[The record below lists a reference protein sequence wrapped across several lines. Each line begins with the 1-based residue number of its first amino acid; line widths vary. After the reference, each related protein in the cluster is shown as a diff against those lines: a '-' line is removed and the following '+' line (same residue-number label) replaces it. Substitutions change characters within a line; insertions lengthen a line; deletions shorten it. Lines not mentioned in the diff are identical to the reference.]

1 MQAGWL
7 VRTVIDKIQF
17 GLLQAAA
24 GTFKIGHQL
33 EMGEGVSGSQHP
45 DDLKLVVAWVITL
58 FGLTALG
65 AGPLYL
71 FGLNVQHISPQ
82 NISPLVGIGI
92 ELTAYAPSLAAL
104 IVAAFVGGG
113 VRALLMQL
121 RRWRVHVVWYVIALM
136 GPLMLFL
143 LGRAVNVVMSGRATS
158 TWLALPSGFALFFA
172 IGSIVA
178 GSLGEEIGWRGF
190 GQARLQRRYGALPAS
205 LVIGLIW
212 TVWHDWGLFAP
223 GGLASF
229 TLGGFGLGILRMCA
243 LSVLYAWLYNGS
255 RQSLPV
261 AMAAH
266 AGHNI
271 ANNIVPSA
279 GNGID
284 LGEIVIF
291 LYAAAAIVVVVLTR
305 NRLGASH
312 PLQGRSTAST
322 DAADTRWR
330 QPRPN
335 K

>member
-1 MQAGWL
+1 
-7 VRTVIDKIQF
+7 
-17 GLLQAAA
+17 
-24 GTFKIGHQL
+24 
-33 EMGEGVSGSQHP
+33 MGARVPESERP
-45 DDLKLVVAWVITL
+45 NDLKLVVAWVITL

-65 AGPLYL
+65 AAPLYA
-71 FGLNVQHISPQ
+71 FGLNIQHISPQ
-82 NISPLVGIGI
+82 NISPLVGMGI

-104 IVAAFVGGG
+104 VVAAFVGGG
-113 VRALLMQL
+113 MRALHLQL
-121 RRWRVHVVWYVIALM
+121 RRWRVHVVWYAIAFA
-136 GPLMLFL
+136 GPLTLFL
-143 LGRAVNVVMSGRATS
+143 IGKAVSVLLGGHATS

-190 GQARLQRRYGALPAS
+190 GQARLQRRYGALSAS

-212 TVWHDWGLFAP
+212 TVWHYWGLFAP

-229 TLGGFGLGILRMCA
+229 TLGGFALSILRMCA
-243 LSVLYAWLYNGS
+243 LSVLYAWLFNGS

-271 ANNIVPSA
+271 ANNIVPST

-305 NRLGASH
+305 RRLGVSH
-312 PLQGRSTAST
+312 ALQGPSTPST
-322 DAADTRWR
+322 DAAETRWR
-330 QPRPN
+330 RPRPN